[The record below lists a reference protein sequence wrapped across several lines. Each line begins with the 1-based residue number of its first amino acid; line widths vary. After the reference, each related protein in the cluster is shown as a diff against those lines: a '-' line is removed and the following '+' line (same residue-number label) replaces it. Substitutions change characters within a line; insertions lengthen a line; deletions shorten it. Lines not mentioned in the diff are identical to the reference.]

1 MHKSAT
7 AWLWITLLF
16 PALATGGSSYA
27 TWSLA
32 IPEEH
37 RAFSA
42 DPDGDFRPNGLE
54 FVLIPSPLASDSP
67 HSILLSQTES
77 AAGPF
82 ATVTFDL
89 ADATFEDVTLTL
101 EATMDAASWEPIAS
115 LSASATLW
123 TGPALVA
130 TQPLPASPGVRVS
143 VRDSI
148 PLAPGQQRFFRLTAS
163 RQILDHDGDGMTDV
177 YEAAND
183 LDPNLNDSALDRD
196 GDGLSNLEEFEL
208 GLRANRRDSDLDGW
222 HDGFEQTIGSS
233 PSQAGQL
240 FPVSHPA
247 TQLIINLPM
256 R

>member
-1 MHKSAT
+1 MHKSGSV
-7 AWLWITLLF
+7 WLWITLLL
-16 PALATGGSSYA
+16 PALASGGSSYA

-37 RAFSA
+37 REFSS

-54 FVLIPSPLASDSP
+54 FVLFPPSLASDP
-67 HSILLSQTES
+67 PNPILLGQTET
-77 AAGPF
+77 ATGPY

-89 ADATFEDVTLTL
+89 ADETFEDVNLTL

-130 TQPLPASPGVRVS
+130 TQSLPASPGVRVS
-143 VRDSI
+143 IRDSI
-148 PLAPGQQRFFRLTAS
+148 PLAPGQKRFFRLTAS

-183 LDPNLNDSALDRD
+183 LDPSLNDSAADRD
-196 GDGLSNLEEFEL
+196 GDGLSNFEEFEL
-208 GLRANRRDSDLDGW
+208 GLRANQRDSDQDGW
-222 HDGFEQTIGSS
+222 HDGFEQTIGSNAS
-233 PSQAGQL
+233 HVGQL

-247 TQLIINLPM
+247 TQLIIHLPM